1 MSDLLTNSKELKALD
16 TKLKKKFGDNY
27 YSVVE
32 KDNKPK
38 VEFVSTGC
46 FSLDTVC
53 GGGIP
58 LGKLIEFS
66 GNEASF
72 KSTLCLLIVKS
83 FQEQGHVCA
92 WLDAECCFNPDYA
105 TSLGVNVDNLL
116 LISNLYCGEEYIEA
130 LRILTKDPLVK
141 LTILDSA
148 TALKPRRIVEGD
160 VGDATMGLQARF
172 WSDHL
177 PEMLPHLANNKCSLI
192 LINQIRATMAAYG
205 NPNSPTGG
213 NAIKFYKSLALQT
226 SKKEVIKDKGA
237 EVAVKIQVKNTKTR
251 VGRPFVA
258 KEITIHFPKFLGDS
272 AGIDTVKDIVEEAL
286 EKVIIRVNSST
297 YTWHKFPTNKKGEP
311 NITGKEAVITFFKEN
326 SNLVP
331 ILKEELINYN
341 TTIYDTTSTDQEDS
355 SEEDYSEEAA

>member
-1 MSDLLTNSKELKALD
+1 MVDIITNSKEIKSLD
-16 TKLKKKFGDNY
+16 SRLKKRFGDNY

-53 GGGIP
+53 GSGIP

-72 KSTLCLLIVKS
+72 KTTLCLLIVKS
-83 FQEQGHVCA
+83 FQEQGYVCA
-92 WLDAECCFNPDYA
+92 WLDGECCFNPDYA
-105 TSLGVNVDNLL
+105 TSLGVDVDNLL
-116 LISNLYCGEEYIEA
+116 LISNLYCGEEYIDA
-130 LRILTKDPLVK
+130 LRILTKDSSVK

-148 TALKPRRIVEGD
+148 TSLKPRRIVEGE

-192 LINQIRATMAAYG
+192 LINQIRATMATYG

-213 NAIKFYKSLALQT
+213 NAIKFYKSLALET
-226 SKKEVIKDKGA
+226 KKKEVIKEKGS
-237 EVAVKIQVKNTKTR
+237 EVAVRIQVKNIKTR
-251 VGRPFVA
+251 VGRPFVT
-258 KEITIHFPKFLGDS
+258 KEITIHFPKFLGDK
-272 AGIDTVKDIVEEAL
+272 AGIDIVKDIVEESL
-286 EKVIIRVNSST
+286 EKVIERVNSST

-311 NITGKEAVITFFKEN
+311 NITGKDAVINFFKEN

-331 ILKEELINYN
+331 TLKEELINYN
-341 TTIYDTTSTDQEDS
+341 NSNHDNTSEDS
-355 SEEDYSEEAA
+355 QEEDSADQQTA